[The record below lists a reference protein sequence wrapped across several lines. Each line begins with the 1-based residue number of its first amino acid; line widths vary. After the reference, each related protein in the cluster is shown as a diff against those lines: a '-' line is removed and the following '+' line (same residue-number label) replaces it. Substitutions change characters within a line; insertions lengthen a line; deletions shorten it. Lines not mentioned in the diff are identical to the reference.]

1 MIELPLVAL
10 SGILGSSHCLGMCGG
25 FALSLGGSS
34 PTWRSNVIRQTVFG
48 LGRIFTYASL
58 GAAAGYGGRR
68 LVDATAFF
76 NSQAALAVFAGM
88 LLLAQGMHNAG
99 VVTWVRRRWK
109 AWRSAGVAPTNEIA
123 SLRFSGTAV
132 SNCGRSGMLGS
143 LLTAPGILSP
153 MLAGVM
159 TGLLPCGLVY
169 AMLALAVCADG
180 PLGGALTMAC
190 FGLGTLPVMT
200 ALGLGTSLLGF
211 AMRRHMLRMAAW
223 CVVFVG
229 CMSVVRGSMAWSHT
243 TSAADLN
250 ASSTSAQSNSAVPPP
265 CPFCPS
271 TPSQ

>member
-34 PTWRSNVIRQTVFG
+34 PTWRSNVLRQTAFG

-99 VVTWVRRRWK
+99 VVTWIRRRWK
-109 AWRSAGVAPTNEIA
+109 AWRSVGVAPTNEIA

-143 LLTAPGILSP
+143 LLTAPGMLSP

-180 PLGGALTMAC
+180 PVGGALTMAC

-223 CVVFVG
+223 CVVSVG
-229 CMSVVRGSMAWSHT
+229 CMSVVRGAMAWSHT
-243 TSAADLN
+243 SSTADQN
-250 ASSTSAQSNSAVPPP
+250 ANSTSAPPSSAVPPP

-271 TPSQ
+271 TPLQ

>member
-34 PTWRSNVIRQTVFG
+34 PTWRTNLLRQTAFG

-68 LVDATAFF
+68 LVEATTLFD
-76 NSQAALAVFAGM
+76 SQAALAVFAGL
-88 LLLAQGMHNAG
+88 LLLAQGIHSAG
-99 VVTWVRRRWK
+99 VVTWIRRRWK
-109 AWRSAGVAPTNEIA
+109 IWRSASAARTIETA
-123 SLRFSGTAV
+123 SLKIGGVGAPK
-132 SNCGRSGMLGS
+132 CGRSGMLGS
-143 LLTAPGILSP
+143 LLTAPGVLSP

-180 PLGGALTMAC
+180 PVGGALTMAC

-223 CVVFVG
+223 CVVVVG
-229 CMSVVRGSMAWSHT
+229 CMSVVRGAMAWSHAS
-243 TSAADLN
+243 SAADQGARSASA
-250 ASSTSAQSNSAVPPP
+250 ASSSAAPPP

-271 TPSQ
+271 APTQ